1 MTFRQE
7 IERQA
12 LAARRQMVRAGEL
25 LGADK
30 FRERLHVTESQ
41 LARMVAKGDIFTVEV
56 DGVEYFP
63 SLLVAP
69 EVDLRRLYLICRILV
84 PAPPSCRLGY
94 LSSRHANLDGIS
106 PLESLRDEKRYRLLR
121 FMAPRT
127 PQNGHQL
134 LSRFSSAVT
143 ESNHVV

>member
-1 MTFRQE
+1 MAARRLTRTRELNVTFRQE

-30 FRERLHVTESQ
+30 FRERLHVTASQ

-63 SLLVAP
+63 SLMVAP
-69 EVDLRRLYLICRILV
+69 EVDLRRLYSHQIWWKSEYRNPV
-84 PAPPSCRLGY
+84 VMNR
-94 LSSRHANLDGIS
+94 
-106 PLESLRDEKRYRLLR
+106 RYCGL
-121 FMAPRT
+121 A
-127 PQNGHQL
+127 
-134 LSRFSSAVT
+134 
-143 ESNHVV
+143 